1 MTSSQKTRKDR
12 PNLCLEHIAQSRQIN
27 IQPLFDG
34 STSWPKY
41 EELIDDW
48 LDLTVLEAEKRGP
61 ALKNRLVGDAELHK
75 GLGDRE
81 PLKDAD
87 GVKYFRNTL
96 KPHFIKG
103 SQSVFLW
110 RFYQFTRAR
119 RGNIEI
125 VKWIGK
131 FLLLLKRLRCA

>member
-12 PNLCLEHIAQSRQIN
+12 PNLCLEHIAQSRQFN

-34 STSWPKY
+34 ATSWLEY

-75 GLGDRE
+75 GLRDRE

-87 GVKYFRNTL
+87 GVQYFRNTL
-96 KPHFIKG
+96 KPHIKG
-103 SQSVFLW
+103 EILSVHPSKKRKQDGQVDRQVFVALE
-110 RFYQFTRAR
+110 T
-119 RGNIEI
+119 
-125 VKWIGK
+125 
-131 FLLLLKRLRCA
+131 LKRCLTCYRCPP